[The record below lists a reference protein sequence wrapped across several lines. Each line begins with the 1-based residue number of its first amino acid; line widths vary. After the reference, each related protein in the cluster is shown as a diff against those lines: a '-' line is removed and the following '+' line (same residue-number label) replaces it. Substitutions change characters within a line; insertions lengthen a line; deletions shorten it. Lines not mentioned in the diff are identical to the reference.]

1 MRVIRRLSQLSRE
14 ERGLLLQAT
23 VVVGTVR
30 LGLWVLPFRT
40 LRDFVAHTSAS
51 TTVRG
56 DVETVSRVGW
66 AVTSAAR
73 RIPAATCLTQALA
86 AQYLLRRRGVE
97 ARLRIG
103 VARERGERLQA
114 HAWVESGGR
123 VVVGGDP
130 RPYTVLPLLEGEP
143 L

>member
-1 MRVIRRLSQLSRE
+1 MKAMRRLSALSTEDR
-14 ERGLLLQAT
+14 RLLLQA
-23 VVVGTVR
+23 VAVVGVVR

-40 LRDFVAHTSAS
+40 LRRLL
-51 TTVRG
+51 TVERPESERLDPAMG
-56 DVETVSRVGW
+56 ERIGW

-86 AQYLLRRRGVE
+86 AQYLLQRRGIAAE
-97 ARLRIG
+97 LRIG
-103 VARERGERLQA
+103 VAREAGKSLQA

-123 VVVGGDP
+123 IVVGGDP
-130 RPYTVLPLLEGEP
+130 SSFTSLPALEGKA